1 VLPSSKIIRSEPKES
16 SQQMTEVTWKIFHPS
31 LQKSFYANLEAP
43 ANANDA
49 QIKQTCHNH
58 AVDDISLQIDVVEAE
73 LQLEKD
79 QQVPY
84 NDGKLQHLQER
95 RIKLINAKRYHK
107 NASNAYWYFIQG

>member
-1 VLPSSKIIRSEPKES
+1 MLNNSTKSAPKES
-16 SQQMTEVTWKIFHPS
+16 LPQMPEATWKIFHPS
-31 LQKSFYANLEAP
+31 LQKSFYANLDAP
-43 ANANDA
+43 KNTSDA
-49 QIKQTCHNH
+49 QVKQTCHNH
-58 AVDDISLQIDVVEAE
+58 AVDDITLQIDVVEAE

-84 NDGKLQHLQER
+84 NDGKMQHLQER